1 MQLAEEVTDQ
11 KLIAMCQ
18 AGKDLGFTVL
28 YNKYA
33 KGVYNSISRIVSH
46 TAEAEDILQDTF
58 FIVFND
64 IHKLNGVQ
72 SFEAW
77 VRRVAINRSISHLR
91 KRKIMFSDAEPQEH
105 MAEDA
110 YNYDEDQLLNCK
122 VDDVRNAIENL
133 RSEANIIAELYAAN
147 EFKIGRTE
155 SPAIVRNQ
163 NLLMTDT
170 NKVYLNQAQRRTDK
184 NSALVVVTGFK
195 TGEPSRTR
203 TVVSTGKNTVFIA
216 GNSAGSDTGESIKGT
231 INGGGLNLILISN
244 YNNVYLRQ
252 K

>member
-133 RSEANIIAELYAAN
+133 ATGYKTILNLYLFEQMQHDEIAELLGLSAN
-147 EFKIGRTE
+147 TVRSQYHRGKKKIFL
-155 SPAIVRNQ
+155 Q
-163 NLLMTDT
+163 L
-170 NKVYLNQAQRRTDK
+170 KDK
-184 NSALVVVTGFK
+184 NYA
-195 TGEPSRTR
+195 
-203 TVVSTGKNTVFIA
+203 N
-216 GNSAGSDTGESIKGT
+216 
-231 INGGGLNLILISN
+231 
-244 YNNVYLRQ
+244 
-252 K
+252 